1 MSAAPNYTYTQEQ
14 VTAAFDEIKAT
25 LFSGITAEATPKM
38 LIAAGL
44 QGSGKTYLLE
54 KVFCLRAAIKT
65 TCAFTCSNT
74 GKNTLSTPR

>member
-44 QGSGKTYLLE
+44 QGQAKRI
-54 KVFCLRAAIKT
+54 CLKKSS
-65 TCAFTCSNT
+65 AF
-74 GKNTLSTPR
+74 GPL

>member
-25 LFSGITAEATPKM
+25 LFGITAEATPKM

-54 KVFCLRAAIKT
+54 KSLLPSGRY
-65 TCAFTCSNT
+65 
-74 GKNTLSTPR
+74 KNYVRLYLLEYREKHPQYAG